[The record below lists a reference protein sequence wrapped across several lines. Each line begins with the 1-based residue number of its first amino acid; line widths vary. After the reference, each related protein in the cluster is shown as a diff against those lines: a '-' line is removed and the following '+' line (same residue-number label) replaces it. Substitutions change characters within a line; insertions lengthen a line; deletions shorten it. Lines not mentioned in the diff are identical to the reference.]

1 MKYLFTRNSLQLG
14 NQSGNQ
20 KMLER
25 FAIFKKY
32 VSYQNYKFITTALHT
47 FLKHLEKVRKNLS
60 RKKAK
65 IRKIF
70 FSYLTNILAKFSFF
84 FSKLKFEKG
93 SENNAKFRILIFF
106 QTDQKLFR
114 QKKRKFSRNDFP
126 IAEMIYQFYKSINIY
141 LVIDGIQQIEIL
153 CIHQY
158 L

>member
-1 MKYLFTRNSLQLG
+1 MSDSFQWELKRKTIIPSF
-14 NQSGNQ
+14 
-20 KMLER
+20 
-25 FAIFKKY
+25 
-32 VSYQNYKFITTALHT
+32 FITTALHT

-106 QTDQKLFR
+106 QTDKKIISPKKTKIFAKRFPHCRDDLLVLQIYKYLFSNR
-114 QKKRKFSRNDFP
+114 WNTIDRNL
-126 IAEMIYQFYKSINIY
+126 MYTSIFINS
-141 LVIDGIQQIEIL
+141 
-153 CIHQY
+153 
-158 L
+158 